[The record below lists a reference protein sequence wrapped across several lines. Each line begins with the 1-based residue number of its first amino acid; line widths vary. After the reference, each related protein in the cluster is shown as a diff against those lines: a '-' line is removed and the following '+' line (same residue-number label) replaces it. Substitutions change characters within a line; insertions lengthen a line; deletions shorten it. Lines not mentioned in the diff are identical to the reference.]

1 YNSSIIFHILR
12 QKIEITFIVSQNLI
26 AMIPFHHLS
35 PNLVQL
41 RETMAKSKS
50 KKKENLNSQPSSSQ
64 IDNRKLQCGEGN
76 VTASMSKLCCG
87 EDDMTASR
95 SELRCGDDAA
105 TNRSCLYCG
114 KEDDKLSWCEG

>member
-1 YNSSIIFHILR
+1 MI

-50 KKKENLNSQPSSSQ
+50 KKKGNLNSQPSSSQ
-64 IDNRKLQCGEGN
+64 IDNREGN
-76 VTASMSKLCCG
+76 VTASMSKLRCG

-95 SELRCGDDAA
+95 SELQCGDDAA
-105 TNRSCLYCG
+105 TNWSCLYCG

>member
-1 YNSSIIFHILR
+1 YNSSIISHILR
-12 QKIEITFIVSQNLI
+12 QKIEITFIVSQTLI
-26 AMIPFHHLS
+26 ATIAFHHLS

-50 KKKENLNSQPSSSQ
+50 KKKGNLNSQPSSPQ
-64 IDNRKLQCGEGN
+64 IDNRELQCGEGN
-76 VTASMSKLCCG
+76 VMASMSKLRCG
-87 EDDMTASR
+87 EDDRTASR